1 MNDNIN
7 HNAGNAKDDNI
18 EHIRQPKSKTPLI
31 AAVIILAIAIIVLMN
46 AMVIT
51 KENEYTLIKQF
62 GKVERILKSPGL
74 SFRIPFIQTTDTL
87 PKTMLLYDLTESD
100 VITQDKKTMVVD
112 SYVLWRI
119 DDPLKFTQTLTN
131 ITNAEGRI
139 NTIVY
144 NSMKNIIS
152 SMSQSDVISSRDGAL
167 SQSIMANIKDSV
179 DVDQYGIAFVT
190 IETKH
195 LDLPSDNKA
204 AVYERMISER
214 NNIAASYTADG
225 ESEAKKIRTKTDNEI
240 VVSVSEAEA
249 EAEKIIAEGEAEYM
263 KILSG
268 IYNTSERA
276 ELYTFVRALDAAK
289 KSMKGEKTLI
299 LSSDSPLASIFNK
312 VE

>member
-1 MNDNIN
+1 MNDYKNDP
-7 HNAGNAKDDNI
+7 KSSKTEDENI
-18 EHIRQPKSKTPLI
+18 EHIRQPKSKTP
-31 AAVIILAIAIIVLMN
+31 IIVVVIVLVVGILVLLN
-46 AMVIT
+46 SMVVT

-62 GKVERILKSPGL
+62 GKVERIVVNAGL

-87 PKTMLLYDLTESD
+87 PKTMLLYDLAASD

-119 DDPLKFTQTLTN
+119 TDPLKFTQTLTN
-131 ITNAEGRI
+131 ISNAEGRI

-167 SQSIMANIKDSV
+167 SEAIMANIGGSV
-179 DVDQYGIAFVT
+179 EQYGIQFVT

-214 NNIAASYTADG
+214 NNIAALYTAEG
-225 ESEAKKIRTKTDNEI
+225 ESEAKKMRTETDNNI
-240 VVSVSEAEA
+240 VVSISEAEA
-249 EAEKIIAEGEAEYM
+249 EAEKLIAEGEAEYM

-268 IYNTSERA
+268 IYNTQERA
-276 ELYTFVRALDAAK
+276 EFYTFVRALDAAK
-289 KSMKGEKTLI
+289 KAMKGDKTLI
-299 LSSDSPLASIFNK
+299 LSADSPLAQIFNQVK
-312 VE
+312 